1 MKRHLAVASLLCAAV
16 SPALA
21 ADLDQLQQ
29 LGQGEF
35 RAISKDLGAAL
46 SYKPLTPT
54 EPLGI
59 TGFDVGVSL
68 TATQIKNSSLL
79 DRASSGDFPSYLPVP
94 ALRAYKGLPL
104 NIDVGAMVSFI
115 PGTNLRLWG
124 GELRWS
130 FIPGNTVLPAIG
142 LRGSYTRLNGVDQL
156 DLDTKGLDVSISK
169 GFLNFTPYGGIG
181 RVWVT
186 STPRGVPSL
195 SEESFSL
202 NKVFGGVNINFGL
215 VNLALEADRT
225 GNNTTGGVK
234 VGFRF

>member
-1 MKRHLAVASLLCAAV
+1 MKFTWASAVLCMAV
-16 SPALA
+16 SGSGIA

-35 RAISKDLGAAL
+35 LAISKDLGAAL
-46 SYKPLTPT
+46 SYKPMTPT

-68 TATQIKNSSLL
+68 NVTQIKNSALF
-79 DRASSGDFPSYLPVP
+79 DKASSGDFPGYIPVP
-94 ALRAYKGLPL
+94 ALRAYKGLPW
-104 NIDVGAMVSFI
+104 NFDVGAMVSGV
-115 PGTNLRLWG
+115 PGTNVRLWG

-130 FIPGNTVLPAIG
+130 FVAGNTVIPAIG
-142 LRGSYTRLNGVDQL
+142 IRGSYTRLNGVDQL
-156 DLDTKGLDVSISK
+156 DLDTKGLDISISK

-181 RVWVT
+181 RVWVS

-195 SEESFSL
+195 GGESFSL
-202 NKVFGGVNINFGL
+202 NKVFAGVNINFGL
-215 VNLALEADRT
+215 VNLAVEADRT
-225 GNNTTGGVK
+225 GNNTTGGLK